1 MTAPGGDTIAHELR
15 ARTRPRQP
23 PRPMPTG
30 RMLSRMRPSRL
41 ARVGPTRHARHLAFT
56 TACGLLATLP
66 LGAQSAGSTAPPNAP
81 PNAPA
86 VFERTDSTLVVRY
99 DGRVLLDG
107 RLVVRGDAPAVSVLT
122 DTNAGVVTQLLK
134 ITARGRGASLKL
146 AATLSS
152 SGESFAT
159 EAEPAEDSRPVVRH
173 AVGNADNLRNRGLYD
188 RQRDWLLTVDE
199 PARVRVR
206 ALGVGDTVSR
216 YELAADGA
224 ELTVRFRPRYYQRH
238 RGLARFEPWT
248 YRPWPHSVAGWTSWY
263 AFRDK
268 VTEADIHRTA
278 DVMRDVLRPFG
289 FTYLQIDDGFQ
300 QVPIGTPDHW
310 LQANAK
316 FPAGLPALRQAISDR
331 GLEPGIWTNVS
342 FAMRDSA
349 LAHPEWFVRD
359 ETGQPAQ
366 GNWVGYVMDGSNP
379 ATLAALITPVYDSL
393 RTMGWSYFKLDALR
407 HLRYEG
413 YNSFAGFFD
422 RRGLDREQVF
432 RDMVAHVRSRIG
444 LDRYLLACWG
454 IRPELIGLVDGMRVG
469 DDGFGYGA
477 FAQYNSF
484 NNVVWRNDPDHI
496 ELRQPDRYRATTL
509 TSITGSVMMVTDPP
523 DVYRT
528 AQVNAALRTAPVLFT
543 RPGQVYDV
551 DPSRSALLGT
561 VENTVSGSGPRSFD
575 ADQRQLVPLHLLD
588 IARDFERWSV
598 VVRTGGDADIP
609 LVDLGLPNGTDFVGF
624 EFWTRR
630 SLGIVRDTLHAGAVH
645 PHYQVQAICLRPR
658 ADHPQLLATNRH
670 VTCGGVDLH
679 NVQWEARTLRGTS
692 DVVANDPYELYVSTP
707 SGFGV
712 PIIVAEGARVASQRV
727 QGDVRVVRLLSARGG
742 RIAWTIRYPALG
754 NR

>member
-1 MTAPGGDTIAHELR
+1 
-15 ARTRPRQP
+15 
-23 PRPMPTG
+23 
-30 RMLSRMRPSRL
+30 MRPSRL
-41 ARVGPTRHARHLAFT
+41 AREGPTRHARHLACIT
-56 TACGLLATLP
+56 TCGLLATLP
-66 LGAQSAGSTAPPNAP
+66 LSAQSAGPSAP

-206 ALGVGDTVSR
+206 ALGVGDTVTR

-224 ELTVRFRPRYYQRH
+224 EITVRFRPRYYQRH

-248 YRPWPHSVAGWTSWY
+248 YRPWAHSVAGWTSWY

-316 FPAGLPALRQAISDR
+316 FPAGLSALRQAISDR

-366 GNWVGYVMDGSNP
+366 GNWVGYIMDGSNP

-393 RTMGWSYFKLDALR
+393 RTMGWRYFKLDALR

-422 RRGLDREQVF
+422 GRGLNREQVF
-432 RDMVAHVRSRIG
+432 RDVVAHVRSRIG

-484 NNVVWRNDPDHI
+484 NNAVWRNDPDHI

-528 AQVNAALRTAPVLFT
+528 AKVDAALRTAPVLFT

-561 VENTVSGSGPRSFD
+561 VENTVSGSGPRPFD

-598 VVRTGGDADIP
+598 VVRTGGDSDIP

-630 SLGIVRDTLHAGAVH
+630 SLGIVRDTLHAGPVH

-712 PIIVAEGARVASQRV
+712 PNVQAEGARVVSQRV

-742 RIAWTIRYPALG
+742 RIAWTIQYPALG
-754 NR
+754 KR

>member
-1 MTAPGGDTIAHELR
+1 MRTNFARGGDHGNR
-15 ARTRPRQP
+15 ARGVLSGMPTLHLPRVRP
-23 PRPMPTG
+23 PRSAAAIAVAVSTG
-30 RMLSRMRPSRL
+30 IGSPL
-41 ARVGPTRHARHLAFT
+41 A
-56 TACGLLATLP
+56 
-66 LGAQSAGSTAPPNAP
+66 AQSAPAARAASAP

-86 VFERTDSTLVVRY
+86 IVMRGDSTLLLRY
-99 DGRVLLDG
+99 DGAIVFEGVLS
-107 RLVVRGDAPAVSVLT
+107 VRGEAPVVNLLVDSSS
-122 DTNAGVVTQLLK
+122 GSVTQVVK
-134 ITARGRGASLKL
+134 VTARGRGGAL
-146 AATLSS
+146 TLRARLNT

-159 EAEPAEDSRPVVRH
+159 EADPAEDSRPVVRH
-173 AVGNADNLRNRGLYD
+173 AVGNADNARNRAVYD
-188 RQRDWLLTVDE
+188 RQRDWLLSVDE

-206 ALGVGDTVSR
+206 AGGVGDTVSR
-216 YELAADGA
+216 YELTA
-224 ELTVRFRPRYYQRH
+224 EGGEIALRFRPRYYQRH
-238 RGLARFEPWT
+238 RGLARYEPWT
-248 YRPWPHSVAGWTSWY
+248 YRPWAHSVAGWTSWY

-310 LQANAK
+310 LTANAK
-316 FPAGLPALRQAISDR
+316 FPAGLPALQQAIRAR

-359 ETGQPAQ
+359 ASGQPAY
-366 GNWVGYVMDGSNP
+366 GNWVGYVMDGSSS
-379 ATLAALITPVYDSL
+379 ATLNALIRPVYDSL
-393 RTMGWSYFKLDALR
+393 RAMGWTYFKLDALR

-413 YNSFAGFFD
+413 FNSFPEYFTE
-422 RRGLDREQVF
+422 RGLDREQVF
-432 RDMVAHVRSRIG
+432 RDVVADIRSRIG

-523 DVYRT
+523 EVYRT
-528 AQVNAALRTAPVLFT
+528 AQVDAALRTAPVLFT

-551 DPSRSALLGT
+551 DPSRSVLLAT
-561 VENTVSGSGPRSFD
+561 VGSITSGSGPRPFD
-575 ADQRQLVPLHLLD
+575 ADQRLLVPLHLLD
-588 IARDFERWSV
+588 IARPFEQWSV
-598 VVRTGGDADIP
+598 VARTGGDADIP
-609 LVDLGLPNGTDFVGF
+609 LTDLGLEPGTEYVGF

-630 SLGIVRDTLHAGAVH
+630 ALGVVRDTLHAGAVD
-645 PHYQVQAICLRPR
+645 PAFQVQAICLRKR
-658 ADHPQLLATNRH
+658 TTHPQLLATNRH
-670 VTCGGVDLH
+670 VTCGGVDLQQ
-679 NVQWEARTLRGTS
+679 VTWSDGALQGTS
-692 DVVANDPYELYVSTP
+692 DVVGGDPYELYVTTP
-707 SGFGV
+707 AAYGV
-712 PIIVAEGARVASQRV
+712 PTVTVEGATLVSQRASQ
-727 QGDVRVVRLLSARGG
+727 GVRVLRLLARRDG
-742 RIAWTIRYPALG
+742 RVTWTLRYGP
-754 NR
+754 R

>member
-1 MTAPGGDTIAHELR
+1 MRTNFAPGGDHGNR
-15 ARTRPRQP
+15 ARGVLSGMPTLHPPRLRQP
-23 PRPMPTG
+23 CPAAAIAATISIGFGIGLGIGSP
-30 RMLSRMRPSRL
+30 L
-41 ARVGPTRHARHLAFT
+41 A
-56 TACGLLATLP
+56 
-66 LGAQSAGSTAPPNAP
+66 AQSAPAARGASAP

-86 VFERTDSTLVVRY
+86 IVMRGDSTLLLRY
-99 DGRVLLDG
+99 DGAVVFEGTLS
-107 RLVVRGDAPAVSVLT
+107 VRGEAPVVNLLVDSS
-122 DTNAGVVTQLLK
+122 GGSVTQVVK
-134 ITARGRGASLKL
+134 VTARGRGGAL
-146 AATLSS
+146 TLRARLNT

-159 EAEPAEDSRPVVRH
+159 EADPAEDSRPVVRH
-173 AVGNADNLRNRGLYD
+173 AVGNADNARNRAVYD
-188 RQRDWLLTVDE
+188 RQRDWLLSVDE

-206 ALGVGDTVSR
+206 AGGVGDTVSR
-216 YELAADGA
+216 YDLTA
-224 ELTVRFRPRYYQRH
+224 EGGEIAIRFRPRFYQRH
-238 RGLARFEPWT
+238 RGLARYEPWT
-248 YRPWPHSVAGWTSWY
+248 YRPWAQSVAGWTSWY

-310 LQANAK
+310 LTANAK
-316 FPAGLPALRQAISDR
+316 FPSGLPALQRAIRER

-359 ETGQPAQ
+359 ASGQPAY
-366 GNWVGYVMDGSNP
+366 GNWVGYVMDGSSP
-379 ATLAALITPVYDSL
+379 ATLNALIRPVYDSL
-393 RTMGWSYFKLDALR
+393 RAMGWTYFKLDALR

-413 YNSFAGFFD
+413 FNSFPEYFTQ
-422 RRGLDREQVF
+422 RGLDREQVF
-432 RDMVAHVRSRIG
+432 RDVVADIRSRIG

-523 DVYRT
+523 EVYRT
-528 AQVNAALRTAPVLFT
+528 AQVDAALRTAPVLFT

-561 VENTVSGSGPRSFD
+561 VGNTTSGSGPRPFD
-575 ADQRQLVPLHLLD
+575 ADQRLLVPLHLLD
-588 IARDFERWSV
+588 IARPFEQWSV
-598 VVRTGGDADIP
+598 VARTGGDADIP
-609 LVDLGLPNGTDFVGF
+609 LADLGLEPGTEYVGF

-630 SLGIVRDTLHAGAVH
+630 ALGVVRDTLHAGAVD
-645 PHYQVQAICLRPR
+645 PTFQVQAICLRKR
-658 ADHPQLLATNRH
+658 MAHPQLLATNRH
-670 VTCGGVDLH
+670 VTCGGVDLQQVTWRDGALH
-679 NVQWEARTLRGTS
+679 GAS
-692 DVVANDPYELYVSTP
+692 DVVGGDPYELYVTTP
-707 SGFGV
+707 AAYGV
-712 PIIVAEGARVASQRV
+712 PTVTVEGATLVSQRASQ
-727 QGDVRVVRLLSARGG
+727 GVRVLRLLAQRDGRVTWTLRYGRRAGAR
-742 RIAWTIRYPALG
+742 
-754 NR
+754 

>member
-1 MTAPGGDTIAHELR
+1 MRTNFAPGGDHGNR
-15 ARTRPRQP
+15 ARGALSGMPTLHPPRLRQP
-23 PRPMPTG
+23 CPAAAIAATISIGIGLGIGSP
-30 RMLSRMRPSRL
+30 L
-41 ARVGPTRHARHLAFT
+41 A
-56 TACGLLATLP
+56 
-66 LGAQSAGSTAPPNAP
+66 AQSAPAARGASAP

-86 VFERTDSTLVVRY
+86 IVMRGDSTLLLRY
-99 DGRVLLDG
+99 DGAVVFEGTLS
-107 RLVVRGDAPAVSVLT
+107 VRGEAPVVNLLVDSS
-122 DTNAGVVTQLLK
+122 GGSVTQVVK
-134 ITARGRGASLKL
+134 VTARGRGGAL
-146 AATLSS
+146 TLRARLNT

-159 EAEPAEDSRPVVRH
+159 EADPAEDSRPVVRH
-173 AVGNADNLRNRGLYD
+173 AVGNADNARNRAVYD
-188 RQRDWLLTVDE
+188 RQRDWLLSVDE

-206 ALGVGDTVSR
+206 AGGVGDTVSR
-216 YELAADGA
+216 YDLTA
-224 ELTVRFRPRYYQRH
+224 EGGEIAIRFRPRFYQRH
-238 RGLARFEPWT
+238 RGLARYEPWT
-248 YRPWPHSVAGWTSWY
+248 YRPWAQSVAGWTSWY

-310 LQANAK
+310 LTANAK
-316 FPAGLPALRQAISDR
+316 FPSGLPALQRAIRER

-359 ETGQPAQ
+359 ASGQPAY
-366 GNWVGYVMDGSNP
+366 GNWVGYVMDGSSP
-379 ATLAALITPVYDSL
+379 ATLNALIRPVYDSL
-393 RTMGWSYFKLDALR
+393 RAMGWTYFKLDALR

-413 YNSFAGFFD
+413 FNSFPEYFTQ
-422 RRGLDREQVF
+422 RGLDREQVF
-432 RDMVAHVRSRIG
+432 RDVVADIRSRIG

-523 DVYRT
+523 EVYRT
-528 AQVNAALRTAPVLFT
+528 AQVVTALRTAPVLFT

-561 VENTVSGSGPRSFD
+561 VGNTTSGSGPRPFD
-575 ADQRQLVPLHLLD
+575 ADQRLLVPLHLLD
-588 IARDFERWSV
+588 IARPFEQWSV
-598 VVRTGGDADIP
+598 VARTGGDADIP
-609 LVDLGLPNGTDFVGF
+609 LADLGLEPGTEYVGF

-630 SLGIVRDTLHAGAVH
+630 ALGVVRDTLHAGAVD
-645 PHYQVQAICLRPR
+645 PTFQVQAICLRKR
-658 ADHPQLLATNRH
+658 MAHPQLLATNRH
-670 VTCGGVDLH
+670 VTCGGVDLQQVTWRDGALH
-679 NVQWEARTLRGTS
+679 GAS
-692 DVVANDPYELYVSTP
+692 DVVGGDPYELYVTTP
-707 SGFGV
+707 AAYGV
-712 PIIVAEGARVASQRV
+712 PTVTVEGATLVSQRASQ
-727 QGDVRVVRLLSARGG
+727 GVRVLRLLARRDG
-742 RIAWTIRYPALG
+742 RVTWTLRYGRRAG
-754 NR
+754 AR

>member
-1 MTAPGGDTIAHELR
+1 MRTNFAPGGDHGNR
-15 ARTRPRQP
+15 ARGVLSGMPTLHP
-23 PRPMPTG
+23 PRLRLP
-30 RMLSRMRPSRL
+30 RPAAAIAATISIGFGIGLGIGSPL
-41 ARVGPTRHARHLAFT
+41 A
-56 TACGLLATLP
+56 
-66 LGAQSAGSTAPPNAP
+66 AQSAPAARAASAP

-86 VFERTDSTLVVRY
+86 IVIRGDSTLLLRY
-99 DGRVLLDG
+99 DGAVVFEGTLS
-107 RLVVRGDAPAVSVLT
+107 VRGEAPVVNLLVDSSSAS
-122 DTNAGVVTQLLK
+122 VTQVVK
-134 ITARGRGASLKL
+134 VTARGRGGAL
-146 AATLSS
+146 TLRARLNT

-159 EAEPAEDSRPVVRH
+159 EADPAEDSRPVVRH
-173 AVGNADNLRNRGLYD
+173 AAGNADNARNRAVYD
-188 RQRDWLLTVDE
+188 RQRDWLLSVDE

-206 ALGVGDTVSR
+206 AGGVGDTVAR
-216 YELAADGA
+216 YELTADGGEIA
-224 ELTVRFRPRYYQRH
+224 IRFRPRYYQRH
-238 RGLARFEPWT
+238 RGLARYEPWT
-248 YRPWPHSVAGWTSWY
+248 YRPWAHSVAGWTSWY

-310 LQANAK
+310 LTANAK
-316 FPAGLPALRQAISDR
+316 FPSGLSGLQQAIRER

-359 ETGQPAQ
+359 ASGQPAY
-366 GNWVGYVMDGSNP
+366 GNWVGYVMDGSSP
-379 ATLAALITPVYDSL
+379 ATLNALIRPVYDSL
-393 RTMGWSYFKLDALR
+393 RAMGWTYFKLDALR

-413 YNSFAGFFD
+413 FNSFPEYFTQ
-422 RRGLDREQVF
+422 RGLDREQVF
-432 RDMVAHVRSRIG
+432 RNVVADIRSRIG

-523 DVYRT
+523 EVYRT
-528 AQVNAALRTAPVLFT
+528 AQVDAALRTAPVLFT

-561 VENTVSGSGPRSFD
+561 VGNTTSGSGPRPFD
-575 ADQRQLVPLHLLD
+575 ADQRLLVPLHLLD
-588 IARDFERWSV
+588 IARPFEQWSV
-598 VVRTGGDADIP
+598 VARTGGDADIP
-609 LVDLGLPNGTDFVGF
+609 LTDLGLEPGTEYVGF

-630 SLGIVRDTLHAGAVH
+630 ALGVVRDTLHAGAVD
-645 PHYQVQAICLRPR
+645 PTFQVQAICLRKR
-658 ADHPQLLATNRH
+658 TTHPQLLATNRH
-670 VTCGGVDLH
+670 VTCGGVDLQE
-679 NVQWEARTLRGTS
+679 VTWRDDALQGTS
-692 DVVANDPYELYVSTP
+692 DVVGGDPYELYVTTP
-707 SGFGV
+707 AAYGV
-712 PIIVAEGARVASQRV
+712 PTVTVEGATLVSQRASQGV
-727 QGDVRVVRLLSARGG
+727 LVLRLLARRDG
-742 RIAWTIRYPALG
+742 RVTWTLRYGP
-754 NR
+754 R